1 MINLIYNIIM
11 GELFSNQRVNTG
23 RQIEWDFAKV
33 FAIVL
38 MIVTHYFAF
47 CSFGNIDFGKAS
59 DFVFILANSSAPI
72 FMFAMGVG
80 MVYTRHGSPKEFV
93 IRGIKLLCI
102 GLIVNTMY
110 FLSNY
115 GAGVPLEY
123 SLLSFLANDILQFA
137 GLSFILVGIFKR
149 FNLRTVQ
156 ILVISIGFSLIASY
170 FSDFTFSNMYVNQ
183 FLGNFIETQGQN
195 IVSCFPL
202 LNWLILPV
210 CGMIFGEDLIRC
222 IDKEELYKRILRPT
236 GILTLVLLIVGF
248 ITLGG
253 MFSVTGGTVP
263 EKLEY
268 LHASIPDIMILIIL
282 VMFVASALYFLSKK
296 ASPKFIN
303 FVRRT
308 SANVTVIYI
317 IQWAL
322 ILSLTYINQFLQVG
336 ATLPVA
342 IAVLVFIMVASVVLS
357 EAYAGIKKHLFK

>member
-1 MINLIYNIIM
+1 MSK
-11 GELFSNQRVNTG
+11 LFSNQPVNRG

-38 MIVTHYFAF
+38 MISTHYLAF
-47 CSFGNIDFGKAS
+47 CSFGNIDYGKAS
-59 DFVFILANSSAPI
+59 DFVFILTNSSAPI

-93 IRGIKLLCI
+93 IRGIKLFCL

-115 GAGVPLEY
+115 SAGVPLEY

-137 GLSFILVGIFKR
+137 GISFILIGIFKR

-156 ILVISIGFSLIASY
+156 ILVISIGFSLVASY
-170 FSDFTFSNMYVNQ
+170 FSDFTFSNMYLNQ

-202 LNWLILPV
+202 LNWFILPV
-210 CGMIFGEDLIRC
+210 CGMIFGGDLIRC
-222 IDKEELYKRILRPT
+222 IDKDELYKRILRPT
-236 GILTLVLLIVGF
+236 SILTLILLIVGF
-248 ITLGG
+248 ITLEG

-268 LHASIPDIMILIIL
+268 LHASIPDIMILII
-282 VMFVASALYFLSKK
+282 VTMFVASLFYFLSKR
-296 ASPKFIN
+296 ASPKIID

-308 SANVTVIYI
+308 SANVTAIYI

-322 ILSLTYINQFLQVG
+322 ILSLTYVNQFLQIE
-336 ATLPVA
+336 ATLPMA
-342 IAVLVFIMVASVVLS
+342 IIVLLFVMVASWILG
-357 EAYAGIKKHLFK
+357 EAYAGIKKHLVNMKNDS